1 MFRTGIN
8 VDSLL
13 KVVDLRSLKFIDTLK
28 VQATAVAAQWPAAMN
43 DIENAKQRAI
53 LIDSSVRAINPAAL
67 KDVASITSAIMTVDH
82 GYKEL
87 RDIVATLD
95 SRQTS
100 IRSDI
105 NTIAASAGRIDDV
118 AKEDFRKILALARA
132 PRSQYHGACRSAPGP
147 AADRECEE
155 IPIVRGYCPCEDR
168 GVPTRAGDRNTAAD
182 EGAGYPFPG
191 GDVIPKYWVRNLV
204 VSGGTDRTQDTEY
217 LYAKG
222 EVKNIASDQRVTG
235 LPMTVQLSGTQA
247 GKVSATFG
255 ALMDRRKQ
263 TPVDEYKAGITGI
276 GISDIGIGSESF
288 LKGKITGSQLAAEVT
303 VSIPGDRF
311 DGSANLHFRQVGF
324 SYAGAPAHIGERLV
338 RDVLDGVNGFDLKLR
353 GWKTDAGFDVAL
365 ATDLDAL
372 FIGRVKAVLGAEL
385 TKAQAELRARSNA
398 IIAKKRQ
405 EFETVY
411 NARKAEVEQ
420 QLAQYQALV
429 NEKISMV
436 ETKKKELEERL
447 EKEKKGRIDDAVK
460 KIFKKK

>member
-1 MFRTGIN
+1 
-8 VDSLL
+8 
-13 KVVDLRSLKFIDTLK
+13 
-28 VQATAVAAQWPAAMN
+28 
-43 DIENAKQRAI
+43 
-53 LIDSSVRAINPAAL
+53 
-67 KDVASITSAIMTVDH
+67 MTVDH

-87 RDIVATLD
+87 RDIVSILD

-118 AKEDFRKILALARA
+118 AKEDFRKILALARLPDLNTMGLA
-132 PRSQYHGACRSAPGP
+132 EALLGKQLIANVKKYLSYVDIARAKIAEYQPEPEIETPPRMKGQDIYFPV
-147 AADRECEE
+147 ET
-155 IPIVRGYCPCEDR
+155 GY
-168 GVPTRAGDRNTAAD
+168 
-182 EGAGYPFPG
+182 
-191 GDVIPKYWVRNLV
+191 PKYWVQKLV
-204 VSGGTDRTQDTEY
+204 VSGGTDRKQDTEY

-222 EVKNIASDQRVTG
+222 EAKNITSDQRVTG
-235 LPMTVQLSGTQA
+235 LPMTVQLSGTQS
-247 GKVSATFG
+247 GKVSATLG

-263 TPVDEYKAGITGI
+263 TPLDEYKAGITGI

-353 GWKTDAGFDVAL
+353 GWKTDTGFDVAL

-385 TKAQAELRARSNA
+385 NKAQAELRARVNA

-429 NEKISMV
+429 NEKISIV
-436 ETKKKELEERL
+436 ETKKKGTGRAAGEGEEGTDR
-447 EKEKKGRIDDAVK
+447 
-460 KIFKKK
+460 